1 MRVGL
6 WSLTHMHAY
15 GYLAALQAR
24 GDVDLVGL
32 ADEEVERGARVAAE
46 RGLAFYPDAEDLLR
60 RVDAMIITSAN
71 ADHRAMAER
80 AAQAGVSVLLEKPI
94 ATTYEDGRA
103 IVAAFERAGRTLAI
117 AFPCPFSPAFRA
129 LCERYSQGELGRLL
143 AIRATN
149 RGSMQ
154 GGFFIELDR
163 SGGGAVID
171 HTVHVADLLRRLTGA
186 DPVSVYAEIGHG
198 LYHESWDDSGLL
210 TIAMGDGSVAT
221 LDCSWS
227 RPSSYPTWGDVNL
240 KVIGT
245 KATAE
250 ARLFDQHIAYYPA
263 QSAPARWI
271 SWGSDL
277 DALMIDDFIAAVTC
291 SHRPMSTGEDGLWA
305 LKVALAAYASGG
317 CGAPIRLDALGTRSE
332 RGQGAR

>member
-117 AFPCPFSPAFRA
+117 AFPCPFSPAFEA
-129 LCERYSQGELGRLL
+129 LLEVAHSGRLGRLL
-143 AIRATN
+143 AMRTTN
-149 RGSMQ
+149 RGSMP
-154 GGFFIELDR
+154 GGFFIQLER

-171 HTVHVADLLRRLTGA
+171 HTVHVADLLRRLTRA
-186 DPVSVYAEIGHG
+186 EPTRVYAEIGHG
-198 LYHESWDDSGLL
+198 LFHQPWDDSGLL
-210 TIAMGDGSVAT
+210 SIDMSDGSMAT
-221 LDCSWS
+221 LDCGWS
-227 RPSSYPTWGDVNL
+227 RPRSYPTWGDVTL
-240 KVIGT
+240 HIVGEDGT
-245 KATAE
+245 ADADLFGQHLHLYPTEE
-250 ARLFDQHIAYYPA
+250 ARP
-263 QSAPARWI
+263 RWLG
-271 SWGSDL
+271 WGSNL
-277 DALMIDDFIAAVTC
+277 DALMIDDFLAAVAQGR
-291 SHRPMSTGEDGLWA
+291 RPRATGEDGLRA
-305 LKVALAAYASGG
+305 LEVALAAYASAQQG
-317 CGAPIRLDALGTRSE
+317 RSVAVE
-332 RGQGAR
+332 EVRQES